1 MYEEDTVVDAL
12 AVVVKE
18 IDGYDGNNVTLGDPA
33 VLDGGHDKCVIINTG
48 AINPEDNDDQPFFM
62 KNIEYLPTVEIYYR
76 YVYDAETREN
86 LRIESKSI
94 MQRIDGHPTL
104 SGVASMCKCSGAGEL
119 EYIGSISGAGPHF
132 IRRVIRVSVRR
143 IEAITLYE

>member
-12 AVVVKE
+12 AVVIKE
-18 IDGYDGNNVTLGDPA
+18 VDGYDGNNVTLGDPA
-33 VLDGGHDKCVIINTG
+33 VLDGGHDKCVIINAG

-62 KNIEYLPTVEIYYR
+62 KNIEYLPTVEIYCR
-76 YVYDAETREN
+76 YAYDAETRDS
-86 LRIESKSI
+86 LRAESKKI

-104 SGVASMCKCSGAGEL
+104 SGVAVMCKCSGAGEP
-119 EYIGSISGAGPHF
+119 EYIGSISGAGPYF
-132 IRRVIRVSVRR
+132 MRRVIRVSVRR